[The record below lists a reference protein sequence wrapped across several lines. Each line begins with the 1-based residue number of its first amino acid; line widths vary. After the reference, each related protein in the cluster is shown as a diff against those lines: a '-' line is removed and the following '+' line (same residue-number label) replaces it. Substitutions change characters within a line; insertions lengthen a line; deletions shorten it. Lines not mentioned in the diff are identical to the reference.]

1 MTQLEG
7 KVRQQE
13 MILTSLLRQT
23 DRMVPAT
30 GTKSL
35 PTSFGTSIQ
44 PIGMSGTPRT
54 CRELRVT
61 DPSLPSGMYSIDPDG
76 EGVGEN
82 PIYVYCDMISGIKR
96 YCI

>member
-1 MTQLEG
+1 
-7 KVRQQE
+7 
-13 MILTSLLRQT
+13 
-23 DRMVPAT
+23 MVPAT